1 MVKNELKLLH
11 DKFVLVPTD
20 KAANNITI
28 VCKKY
33 YISLIQKEIES
44 DTFEKVNLSVD
55 NIVGKHD
62 KFLKKIAIQMLDKNR
77 NLPYLYITPKQHKS
91 PIGFRYI
98 TSGAACSLQ
107 QLSKYIGICLKSL
120 LHSAKNKSIYD
131 NKFHIRN
138 DYYVI
143 DNNDFMSQFW
153 TS

>member
-1 MVKNELKLLH
+1 MENPYSRAGSEAASKLQFSPHNVTLSDDMVKNELKLLH

-62 KFLKKIAIQMLDKNR
+62 KFLKKIGIQMLDKNR
-77 NLPYLYITPKQHKS
+77 NLPYL
-91 PIGFRYI
+91 
-98 TSGAACSLQ
+98 L
-107 QLSKYIGICLKSL
+107 
-120 LHSAKNKSIYD
+120 IY
-131 NKFHIRN
+131 
-138 DYYVI
+138 
-143 DNNDFMSQFW
+143 
-153 TS
+153 T